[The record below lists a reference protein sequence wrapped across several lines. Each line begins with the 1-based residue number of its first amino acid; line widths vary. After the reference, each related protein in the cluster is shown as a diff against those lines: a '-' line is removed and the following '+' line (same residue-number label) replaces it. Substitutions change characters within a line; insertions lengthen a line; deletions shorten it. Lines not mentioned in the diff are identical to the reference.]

1 MKIRTN
7 YVSNS
12 SSSSFII
19 NNWFD
24 LPEEKR
30 YYITNYDKNA
40 LEVWRKKKIHYKT
53 EEELNGYIQDF
64 PFIGEIYYFDYK
76 NNDEKKQKYDFGWI
90 NDGSR
95 WKFIEDKEKN
105 QCLVETS
112 MTNFNMELWLKYNKL
127 DFNIEYES
135 GNM

>member
-24 LPEEKR
+24 LTEEKR

-40 LEVWRKKKIHYKT
+40 LEIWQKKKVKYKT
-53 EEELNGYIQDF
+53 EEELDGYIQDF
-64 PFIGEIYYFDYK
+64 PFIGETYYFDWEK
-76 NNDEKKQKYDFGWI
+76 NDDKKQKYNFGWI
-90 NDGSR
+90 NDRSR
-95 WKFIEDKEKN
+95 WKFIEDKSKK
-105 QCLVETS
+105 
-112 MTNFNMELWLKYNKL
+112 W
-127 DFNIEYES
+127 
-135 GNM
+135 

>member
-40 LEVWRKKKIHYKT
+40 LEIWQKKKVKYKT
-53 EEELNGYIQDF
+53 EEGLYGYIQDF
-64 PFIGEIYYFDYK
+64 PFIGEIYYFDWKK
-76 NNDEKKQKYDFGWI
+76 NDDKKQKYNFGWI

-95 WKFIEDKEKN
+95 WRFIEDKEKN

-112 MTNFNMELWLKYNKL
+112 MDNFDMELWLKYNKL
-127 DFNIEYES
+127 DFKEEYES